1 MTINFYCGEFTV
13 SEIKTNSGKTFAV
26 TKVDDAIVAHRIVD
40 DGAVFVAMLC
50 GDFFKAEIQYYN
62 YDGVMLGTFPED
74 VDEYFGSGE
83 VEEVKN
89 ELKKLLKQDEKENKE
104 ISRQ

>member
-1 MTINFYCGEFTV
+1 MKRLDRWEFRDK
-13 SEIKTNSGKTFAV
+13 SNSKRKRNKREHTF
-26 TKVDDAIVAHRIVD
+26 

-89 ELKKLLKQDEKENKE
+89 ELEKLVKQDEKENKE